1 MMEGICI
8 VAVVLILIALDDVE
22 KEIKGLRRDL
32 KKYNKDQIK
41 V

>member
-8 VAVVLILIALDDVE
+8 VAVVLILITLNDVE
-22 KEIKGLRRDL
+22 KEIKALRRDL